1 MTLHFVLLLVLLVTV
16 QAYNLLY
23 NIAMA
28 RDLAT
33 KTSKGKKDFDQKQD
47 HQLKV
52 EARPG
57 FRTAPLPKKAEFEGD
72 STNTAFNA
80 ARAASGAKGFDDI
93 IGDADGFDR
102 PKTINKGNFKKKKS
116 KYGTKSKVRSK

>member
-1 MTLHFVLLLVLLVTV
+1 MTLRFVLLLVLLVAA
-16 QAYNLLY
+16 QAYNLQY

-33 KTSKGKKDFDQKQD
+33 KTSKGKKNFHQKQD

-52 EARPG
+52 ETRPG
-57 FRTAPLPKKAEFEGD
+57 FQTAPLPKKVEFEGD

-80 ARAASGAKGFDDI
+80 ARAAGIAKGFDDI

-102 PKTINKGNFKKKKS
+102 PKSVNKGNFKKKKK

>member
-1 MTLHFVLLLVLLVTV
+1 MTLRFVILLVLLVTV
-16 QAYNLLY
+16 QAYNLQY

-33 KTSKGKKDFDQKQD
+33 KTSKEKKEFDQKRD

-52 EARPG
+52 ETRPG
-57 FRTAPLPKKAEFEGD
+57 FRTAPLPKKVEFEGD
-72 STNTAFNA
+72 STNTVFNA
-80 ARAASGAKGFDDI
+80 VRAASSAKGFDDI

-102 PKTINKGNFKKKKS
+102 PKTVNKGNF
-116 KYGTKSKVRSK
+116 